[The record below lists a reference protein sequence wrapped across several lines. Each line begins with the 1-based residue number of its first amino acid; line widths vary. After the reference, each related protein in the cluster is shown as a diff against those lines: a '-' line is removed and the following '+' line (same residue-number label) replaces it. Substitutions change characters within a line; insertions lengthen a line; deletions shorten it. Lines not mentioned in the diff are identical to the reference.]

1 MLVALAFRRLIDVE
15 RKSGGMGA
23 SPFHGI
29 AFSYFETNTGNL
41 AILDEIEETMERHEI
56 STEKID
62 WPSLVRHVVRD
73 RVIVELADGELPIAM
88 LVPIERPRTMAD
100 LDAALRKI
108 PRLGEDAISFEAD
121 IQEVRAS
128 MRKLDDPWES

>member
-1 MLVALAFRRLIDVE
+1 MDVE
-15 RKSGGMGA
+15 LKTGGTGA
-23 SPFHGI
+23 SPFPEI

-41 AILDEIEETMERHEI
+41 AILDAIEETMERHEI

-73 RVIVELADGELPIAM
+73 RVVVELADGELPIAM
-88 LVPIERPRTMAD
+88 LVPIEQPRTMAD

-108 PRLGEDAISFEAD
+108 PRLGEEAISFEED
-121 IQEVRAS
+121 LQKIRAS
-128 MRKLDDPWES
+128 MTELDDPWEF

>member
-1 MLVALAFRRLIDVE
+1 MDVE
-15 RKSGGMGA
+15 RKSGEMGA
-23 SPFHGI
+23 TPFPGI
-29 AFSYFETNTGNL
+29 AFSYFETITGNV
-41 AILDEIEETMERHEI
+41 AILVGTEETMERHEI

-73 RVIVELADGELPIAM
+73 RVVVELADGELPIAM

-100 LDAALRKI
+100 LDAALRQL
-108 PRLGEDAISFEAD
+108 PRLGEDATSFEAD

-128 MRKLDDPWES
+128 MGELDDPWES

>member
-1 MLVALAFRRLIDVE
+1 MDVE
-15 RKSGGMGA
+15 RKSGGTGA
-23 SPFHGI
+23 SPFPEI
-29 AFSYFETNTGNL
+29 AFAYFETKAGSL
-41 AILDEIEETMERHEI
+41 AILGPIEETMERHEI

-73 RVIVELADGELPIAM
+73 RVVVELADGELPIAM

-108 PRLGEDAISFEAD
+108 PRLAEEAISFEED
-121 IQEVRAS
+121 IQKARAF
-128 MRKLDDPWES
+128 MMELDDPWES

>member
-1 MLVALAFRRLIDVE
+1 L
-15 RKSGGMGA
+15 
-23 SPFHGI
+23 
-29 AFSYFETNTGNL
+29 YFETNTGNL
-41 AILDEIEETMERHEI
+41 ATLDAIEETMERHEI

-73 RVIVELADGELPIAM
+73 KVVVELADGELPIAM

-100 LDAALRKI
+100 LDAALRQL
-108 PRLGEDAISFEAD
+108 PRLGEDATSFEAD

-128 MRKLDDPWES
+128 MKELDDPWES